1 MDAKR
6 NRLREK
12 TSASKGFWTGLEGSK
27 EDWAPVIAFL
37 VVSSGSR
44 SELLRKQ

>member
-12 TSASKGFWTGLEGSK
+12 TSASKGFWSGLEGSK
-27 EDWAPVIAFL
+27 EDWAPVIASAA
-37 VVSSGSR
+37 V
-44 SELLRKQ
+44 EAN